1 MIFFS
6 LSTHAQDEVKKD
18 LDSTEIAAFQD
29 EAFYIY
35 KLYFESILN
44 ILDPDISLEDKYRSK
59 SVLTDLFFNI
69 SPKYIEDIVNTATP
83 RSYSPHVYTNLLLN
97 IDSELPIYYKKY
109 KFSEGFSDIDD
120 RTKNLDSDNFII
132 HRYIFKKYILE
143 RLINSQHIDKS
154 VLNSPTFNA
163 YENDLLKSVEF
174 RIDQNVNK
182 EYQLTLQNIDIESQ
196 KNISLPTSRKEILD
210 SKYEWSDKAEEGFLA
225 KAKIEAKS
233 KGLEIL
239 PNYSSFEEIEIDST
253 IALEELKK
261 DSTLYLDPSSQDY
274 LIPGL
279 GHMKYGR
286 YESVRKVKTFTYAT
300 VFIGSTTY
308 AIFSKVKSNSFYNDH
323 LDAET
328 FRLSGDNLKRAENYN
343 DRFLIASSIALGT
356 FIANAVHIKVSH
368 SIQLNR
374 LKEANYRNEGVSLSF
389 DLNPNLTSLASLKL
403 EF

>member
-1 MIFFS
+1 MS
-6 LSTHAQDEVKKD
+6 ANAQDEIKVD
-18 LDSTEIAAFQD
+18 LDSTEISAFQE
-29 EAFYIY
+29 EAFYVY
-35 KLYFESILN
+35 QLYFESVLN

-59 SVLTDLFFNI
+59 SVLTDLFFNSKANI
-69 SPKYIEDIVNTATP
+69 SDIVNTPIPQTYGPYEYA
-83 RSYSPHVYTNLLLN
+83 NLLLN

-109 KFSEGFSDIDD
+109 KFSEGFAEVDD
-120 RTKNLDSDNFII
+120 RGKHNITDDFSNR
-132 HRYIFKKYILE
+132 RYIFKKYILE

-154 VLNSPTFNA
+154 LLNNPTFNA

-174 RIDQNVNK
+174 RIDKKKNQ
-182 EYQLTLQNIDIESQ
+182 EFQLTLQNIRIESQ
-196 KNISLPTSRKEILD
+196 NSLAVPTSRKEILD
-210 SKYEWSDKAEEGFLA
+210 SKYEWSDKAEEDFLA

-239 PNYSSFEEIEIDST
+239 PNYSSFEAIEIDST

-286 YESVRKVKTFTYAT
+286 YESVRKLKTFTYAV

-308 AIFSKVKSNSFYNDH
+308 AVFSKVKSNSFYNDH

-328 FRLSGDNLKRAENYN
+328 FRLSGENLKKAESYN